1 MKKNY
6 TRIKVFAV
14 AFAMTVGIMSAQLGG
29 VYTINSASP
38 TAGSNF
44 QSFNAF
50 RTALLLGVSGG
61 VTVNVVA
68 NSGPYVEQVDFP
80 QIAGTSALNPVI
92 INGNGN
98 TLSFNS
104 SNNLQPHT
112 LAMSGGDFFTFND
125 LIIEG
130 TGTYAFVVHIWNDSD
145 NNTFESCEMNAPV
158 NGTSTNH
165 IPYSLSGS
173 GSSYSSAGNTGDN
186 NLANNCIMRWGYF
199 GVTMYGLT
207 GSPYNTNNRV
217 ENSSIRDWYGYGAYI
232 YYQRQMALR
241 GNTIHRPNRAT
252 LTTTYGIYTISGTIQ
267 AYIENNRIQELFEG
281 NPGYSATV
289 YGIRIGVSSL
299 SGQEHQIVNNLI
311 KIDKKG
317 TGTVYGMYVSNVSYA
332 NVYHNTIVCDEQNI
346 AASYTYYGVYGYG
359 TNLLFRNNNISVTDI
374 GTGTRYGL
382 YFNSTWGN
390 GNSNGNNIYINA
402 PSATN
407 YVGYYIGTLAS
418 NLAAWQVVN
427 GFDANSFSTDPLFLN
442 PNGNDY
448 MPASYVMNNGGLALG
463 VANDINGAS
472 RSMATPDP
480 GAFEYFN
487 TPCSGSPALAT
498 AITPTIVICPNSPV
512 NMYLSPSYTTSGI
525 TYQWQSS
532 TVSPVGPWV
541 AAGTGTNASFNT
553 TVGSVP
559 IYYSAIVT
567 CTNGGNNITAVA
579 GSVNVAATTT
589 NSVPYFE
596 GFEGIAGP
604 GKLPNCSWTAS
615 NMNSTCFTYTAPQN
629 QSRVACEGSKFAS
642 FYYSPVADNFF
653 WSNGIWMEAGVTYS
667 INIYYLTEYYTD
679 PTWQLNLWVGPNQ
692 STVNANVVASSGGSG
707 SAASPA
713 CKLLSNTYTV
723 ATTGFYHVGINGK
736 SNGTCCGYY
745 LSWDALEITAP
756 CNLNPFPLVVNSNAQ
771 TICAGQSVNLTASGA
786 SSYAWSNGATTNVI
800 NVSPSVPTNYVVVGT
815 NAASGCTAAVS
826 QYINVNPAPPVGIF
840 APNSSVCL
848 GSSVILTAFGA
859 NTFAWSNGATSN
871 IITVSPTANTT
882 YTVIGSNAFG
892 CTGQMVQAITVNTPP
907 SVNIISAALGDLACM
922 EDFTEL
928 SYSGNGG
935 VSFQWY
941 SVNGAVNGNPVNV
954 NPQMTTTYTLVATSA
969 QGCTNQATY
978 DLYVTECVG
987 LQQNT
992 ASVNGIKVF
1001 PNPNNG
1007 VFSIEWANGQAKSAT
1022 VSDVSGRVVYT
1033 ANSELNVLNIDL
1045 TGFSNGVYFVKV
1057 KSNGVSEI
1065 IQVVKQ

>member
-1 MKKNY
+1 MKM
-6 TRIKVFAV
+6 FAV

-98 TLSFNS
+98 TISFNS
-104 SNNLQPHT
+104 SNSLLPHT
-112 LAMSGGDFFTFND
+112 IAMSGGDFFTFND
-125 LIIEG
+125 LIING
-130 TGTYAFVVHIWNDSD
+130 DGTYALVVHIWNDSD
-145 NNTFESCEMNAPV
+145 NNTFNNCQMNAPV
-158 NGTSTNH
+158 NSTSTSQ

-173 GSSYSSAGNTGDN
+173 ATTYASTGNTGDN
-186 NLANNCIMRWGYF
+186 NIATGCTMRWGYF
-199 GVTMYGLT
+199 GIAMYGLS
-207 GSPYNTNNRV
+207 GAPYNTNNQVLGCTV
-217 ENSSIRDWYGYGAYI
+217 EDFYVYGCYNL
-232 YYQRQMALR
+232 YQRQLVYR
-241 GNTIHRPNRAT
+241 NNLVRRVNRTT
-252 LTTTYGIYTISGTIQ
+252 LTTTYGIVMTTGTYQSTIEG
-267 AYIENNRIQELFEG
+267 NRIQNLFDSS
-281 NPGYSATV
+281 PGTAATV
-289 YGIRIGVSSL
+289 YGLFIGVPAAL
-299 SGQEHQIVNNLI
+299 GFENIMRNNLVEV
-311 KIDKKG
+311 DKQT
-317 TGTVYGMYVSNVSYA
+317 TGTVYGIYLNNAGYT
-332 NVYHNTIVCDEQNI
+332 NCFHNTVSIDDKNI
-346 AASYTYYGVYGYG
+346 SGSKTVYGVYGYG
-359 TNLLFRNNNISVTDI
+359 TNLFLRNNNISISDM
-374 GTGTRYGL
+374 GSGTRYGL

-390 GNSNGNNIYINA
+390 GNSNGNNIYVNA
-402 PSATN
+402 ASATN
-407 YVGYYIGTLAS
+407 YVGYYLGTLGA
-418 NLAAWQVVN
+418 NLAAWQGIN
-427 GFDANSFSTDPLFLN
+427 GFDANSFSTDPLFIN
-442 PNGNDY
+442 PAGNDY

-480 GAFEYFN
+480 GAYEYFN

-498 AITPTIVICPNSPV
+498 AITPTLVVCPNSGV

-541 AAGTGTNASFNT
+541 TAGTGTNASFNT

-567 CTNGGNNITAVA
+567 CTNGGNNITATA
-579 GSVNVAATTT
+579 GSVNVAGTTT

-596 GFEGIAGP
+596 GFEGISGP

-629 QSRVACEGSKFAS
+629 QSRVPCEGSKFAS
-642 FYYSPVADNFF
+642 FYYTPTANNFF

-667 INIYYLTEYYTD
+667 INILYLTEYYTY

-692 STVNANVVASSGGSG
+692 STVNANVVATSGGSG

-723 ATTGFYHVGINGK
+723 ATTGFYYVGINGN

-756 CNLNPFPLVVNSNAQ
+756 CHLNTFPLVINSNAQ
-771 TICAGQSVNLTASGA
+771 TICAGQNVNLTATGGA
-786 SSYAWSNGATTNVI
+786 TSYQWSNGATTNVI

-815 NAASGCTAAVS
+815 NAASGCTASAS

-840 APNSSVCL
+840 APNTSVCL

-859 NTFAWSNGATSN
+859 NSFAWSNGATSN

-882 YTVIGSNAFG
+882 YTVIGSNSFG
-892 CTGQMVQAITVNTPP
+892 CTAQMVQAITVNTPP
-907 SVNIISAALGDLACM
+907 TVSVTSAAVGDLACM

-935 VSFQWY
+935 VSFQWI

-954 NPQMTTTYTLVATSA
+954 NPQMTTSYTLVATSA

-987 LQQNT
+987 LQQNA
-992 ASVNGIKVF
+992 ASANGIKVF

-1007 VFSIEWANGQAKSAT
+1007 VFSLEWNNGLAKTAT

-1033 ANSELNVLNIDL
+1033 ASSELNVLNIDL
-1045 TGFSNGVYFVKV
+1045 TGYSNGVYFVKV
-1057 KSNGVSEI
+1057 KSNGVTEI
-1065 IQVVKQ
+1065 IRVVKQ